1 MIKINLIPPE
11 YIANINRRAVIAKV
25 VLGAVLALAVMILV
39 SGWQVT
45 RSEALKLNMARR
57 EAELK
62 SLQGDVEKG
71 KAIEAQIAEVQR
83 YLDAINRIAKG
94 RFVYTK
100 FLQDTARGLPATIWF
115 NAINTSLSGGT
126 LTVTFGVNSRSAY
139 DLAYWINALET
150 TPGCSGV
157 NLIGGIAISEDDSG
171 KLFVTQLT
179 LKYACQ

>member
-11 YIANINRRAVIAKV
+11 YIAHINRRAVIAKA
-25 VLGAVLALAVMILV
+25 VLGAVLALAAAVLL

-45 RSEALKLNMARR
+45 RSEALKLSMARR

-62 SLQGDVEKG
+62 LLQGDVEKV
-71 KAIEAQIAEVQR
+71 KEIEAQIAEVQR
-83 YLDAINRIAKG
+83 YLDAINRVAKG
-94 RFVYTK
+94 RLVYAK

-115 NAINTSLSGGT
+115 NSVATALAGDT

-150 TPGCSGV
+150 TPGYSGV
-157 NLIGGIAISEDDSG
+157 NLVGGIAISEDESG
-171 KLFVTQLT
+171 KLFATQLT